1 MTFKHFTAIALISLG
16 ITTTAMAKQKLYVL
30 SSAGQDITVIDVAT
44 NKIIGSVEVGDR
56 PHGIA
61 APRSQDVHYIATEHD
76 NGLTVVDPRTDTVTK
91 KYSVGRRPNEIDV
104 TSDGRFIYFPILKD
118 GVYQVFDT
126 LEEKIIAEFPTDGLP
141 HNAVISPDDKFAY
154 LSPMD
159 RGTTPAL
166 VMMAAGYPSSEN
178 EKIYVVDVST
188 HEVIATIDTGGTPR
202 PIVISRDGKY
212 LYVNR
217 DGLQG
222 FVVLDL
228 QERKMISS
236 IEYDLTDRERA
247 IPSRSH
253 GLFAAPNGRHLWVSD
268 VNNGLVFLFDLTQ
281 TPPKQIARIETG
293 VPVYWMTGT
302 PDGKTVYTSSAGG
315 DRITA
320 IDTATLELTATIE
333 MRKGSAP
340 KRMLVLD
347 VPEGDSDS

>member
-1 MTFKHFTAIALISLG
+1 MTFKYTAMVALVSLG
-16 ITTTAMAKQKLYVL
+16 LTTSAVAKQKLYVL
-30 SSAGQDITVIDVAT
+30 SSEGQDVTVIDVAT
-44 NKIIGSVEVGDR
+44 NRIIGHIEVGDR

-61 APRSQDVHYIATEHD
+61 APRSQDVLYIATEHD
-76 NGLTVVDPRTDTVTK
+76 NGLTVIDPYTDTVIK
-91 KYSVGRRPNEIDV
+91 KYSIFGRRPNEIDI

-126 LEEKIIAEFPTDGLP
+126 VEEKVVAEFPTDGLP
-141 HNAVISPDDKFAY
+141 HNAVISPDDRFAY

-159 RGTTPAL
+159 RGKTPAL
-166 VMMAAGYPSSEN
+166 AMKAAGYPSSEN
-178 EKIYVVDVST
+178 EKVYVADTST
-188 HEVIATIDTGGTPR
+188 HKVIATIDIGGTPR
-202 PIVISRDGKY
+202 PIAISPDGNF

-228 QERKMISS
+228 QERKLVSS
-236 IEYDLTDRERA
+236 VTYELTDRERA

-253 GLFAAPNGRHLWVSD
+253 GLFAAPGGGELWASD
-268 VNNGLVFLFDLTQ
+268 VNNGLVFLFDVTQ
-281 TPPKQIARIETG
+281 MPPKQIARIETG

-315 DRITA
+315 DRITV
-320 IDTATLELTATIE
+320 IDTASRKITATLE

-340 KRMLVLD
+340 KRMLVVD
-347 VPEGDSDS
+347 VPDIASD